1 MDNNKHSFVK
11 GALIL
16 TVAGIISKVLGAIYR
31 IPLGWIITSEGMA
44 YHQTAY
50 DLYILML
57 TFSSYAIP
65 TAISKLVSERL
76 ESGRKDEAHKIFKVA
91 MSLLAGIGLV
101 LSLLLF
107 FNADA
112 FSKAFKNPGSYFAVL
127 AVSPAIFT
135 VSISGAFRGYF
146 QGMQNMT
153 PSAISQVTEQISR
166 VLVGFLLAYLFLPMG
181 YMVSA
186 AGAIFG
192 TTIGGLVSFF
202 TLYIIYTKNKRRI
215 KEELKQ
221 FKGRATESIGS
232 IIRRIIKFSLPI
244 MIGGSIMP
252 IMNLLDTFIV
262 MDRLQ
267 AAGFDQIMATKLF
280 GQLKGMATSFI
291 NLPQVFTISLAA
303 SLVPAISE
311 SMAKRDMD
319 SVRRKSQL
327 ALKMSLLLGLPAAMG
342 LFILAG
348 PIMQMFYPN
357 ESASLGIALRYVSP
371 GVIFL
376 TLVQTMT
383 GILQGMGKERIPV
396 VNMVIGASVKAVV
409 SYVLTSMPALN
420 INGAALGTV
429 LGYAVASILNYR
441 ALIKYQKRGLNLISI
456 AAKPAIATIAMTL
469 SAHFC
474 YKLSYAVLDSNRM
487 ATIISIFIAVLVYG
501 IVIILIKGITKEELD
516 TAPGGKRLSQMLK
529 KRGLL

>member
-1 MDNNKHSFVK
+1 MENKKHSFVK

-16 TVAGIISKVLGAIYR
+16 TIAGMISKILGAIYR
-31 IPLGWIITSEGMA
+31 IPLGQIITSEGLA

-57 TFSSYAIP
+57 TFSSYSIP

-76 ESGRKDEAHKIFKVA
+76 EEGRRDEAHKIFRVA
-91 MSLLAGIGLV
+91 MGLLASIGII
-101 LSLLLF
+101 LSVTLF
-107 FNADA
+107 FNAEA

-153 PSAISQVTEQISR
+153 PSATSQVTEQISR
-166 VLVGFLLAYLFLPMG
+166 VLVGFLLAYLLLPFG
-181 YMVSA
+181 YMASA

-192 TTIGGLVSFF
+192 TTIGGLVSFL
-202 TLYIIYTKNKRRI
+202 TLYIIYNKDKRRI
-215 KEELKQ
+215 KVELLD
-221 FKGRATESIGS
+221 FKGRKTESALS
-232 IIRRIIKFSLPI
+232 IIKRIVKFSLPI

-267 AAGFDQIMATKLF
+267 AAGFNQITATKLF
-280 GQLKGMATSFI
+280 GQLKGMATSFV
-291 NLPQVFTISLAA
+291 NVPQVFTISLAA

-311 SMAKRDMD
+311 SMVRKDLE

-357 ESASLGIALRYVSP
+357 ETESLGIALKYVSP
-371 GVIFL
+371 AVIFL

-383 GILQGMGKERIPV
+383 GILQGMGRERIPV
-396 VNMVIGASVKAVV
+396 INMVIGASIKAVV

-429 LGYAVASILNYR
+429 LGYGAASVLNYR
-441 ALIKYQKRGLNLISI
+441 ALVKYQKRGLNIISI
-456 AAKPAIATIAMTL
+456 SAKPVIATIAMTV
-469 SAHFC
+469 SAHFG
-474 YKLSYAVLDSNRM
+474 YKLSYGFIGRNSIATLMGILLAV
-487 ATIISIFIAVLVYG
+487 VVYG
-501 IVIILIKGITKEELD
+501 IVIVLIKGITEEELD
-516 TAPGGKRLSQMLK
+516 SAPGGKKLSKFLRK
-529 KRGLL
+529 KGLI

>member
-1 MDNNKHSFVK
+1 MENKKHSFIK

-16 TVAGIISKVLGAIYR
+16 TIAGLVSKVLGAIYR
-31 IPLGWIITSEGMA
+31 IPLGQIITSEGMA

-50 DLYILML
+50 DLYVLML
-57 TFSSYAIP
+57 TFSSYSIP

-76 ESGRKDEAHKIFKVA
+76 EEGRRDEAHKIFKVA
-91 MSLLAGIGLV
+91 MGLLATIGLI
-101 LSLLLF
+101 LSVTLY
-107 FNADA
+107 FNADT
-112 FSKAFKNPGSYFAVL
+112 FTQAFKNPGSYFAVL

-153 PSAISQVTEQISR
+153 PSAVSQVTEQLSR
-166 VLVGFLLAYLFLPMG
+166 VLVGFLLAYLFLPYG

-192 TTIGGLVSFF
+192 TTVGGLVSFI
-202 TLYIIYTKNKRRI
+202 TLYIIYRKDRPRI
-215 KEELKQ
+215 MVELNQ
-221 FKGRATESIGS
+221 FKGKKTEPVVS
-232 IIRRIIKFSLPI
+232 IIGRIIKFALPI

-267 AAGFDQIMATKLF
+267 AAGFNQVTATKLF
-280 GQLKGMATSFI
+280 GQLKGIATSFV
-291 NLPQVFTISLAA
+291 NVPQVFTISLAA
-303 SLVPAISE
+303 SLVPSISE
-311 SMAKRDMD
+311 SMVRKDLEV
-319 SVRRKSQL
+319 VRRKSKL

-357 ESASLGIALRYVSP
+357 ETESLGLALRFVSP
-371 GVIFL
+371 AVIFL

-396 VNMVIGASVKAVV
+396 VNMVIGASAKAVI
-409 SYVLTSMPALN
+409 SYVLTSMPVLN

-429 LGYAVASILNYR
+429 LGYAVAAVLNYR
-441 ALIKYQKRGLNLISI
+441 ALVKYQKKSLNIISI
-456 AAKPAIATIAMTL
+456 SVKPAIATAVMTVSAYYSHKLFYGFTGRNSIAAL
-469 SAHFC
+469 
-474 YKLSYAVLDSNRM
+474 LG
-487 ATIISIFIAVLVYG
+487 IFIGVVVYG
-501 IVIILIKGITKEELD
+501 VVIILIKGVTKEELD
-516 TAPGGKRLSQMLK
+516 SAPGGQKLSKMLK
-529 KRGLL
+529 KRGLI

>member
-1 MDNNKHSFVK
+1 MENKKHSFVK

-16 TVAGIISKVLGAIYR
+16 TIAGLISKILGAIYR
-31 IPLGWIITSEGMA
+31 IPLGAIITSEGLA

-57 TFSSYAIP
+57 TFSSYSIP

-76 ESGRKDEAHKIFKVA
+76 EEGRKDEAHKIFKVA
-91 MSLLAGIGLV
+91 MGLLASIGII
-101 LSLLLF
+101 LSVTLY

-112 FSKAFKNPGSYFAVL
+112 FTRSFKNPGSYFAVL

-153 PSAISQVTEQISR
+153 PSALSQVTEQISR
-166 VLVGFLLAYLFLPMG
+166 VVVGFLLAYLLLPYG
-181 YMVSA
+181 YMISA

-192 TTIGGLVSFF
+192 TTVGGLVSFL
-202 TLYIIYTKNKRRI
+202 TLYIIYGKNKRRI
-215 KEELKQ
+215 KGDLLE
-221 FKGRATESIGS
+221 FKGRKTESAAS
-232 IIRRIIKFSLPI
+232 IIRRIIKFALPI

-267 AAGFDQIMATKLF
+267 AAGFNQITATKLF
-280 GQLKGMATSFI
+280 GQLKGIATSFV
-291 NLPQVFTISLAA
+291 NVPQVFTISLSA

-311 SMAKRDMD
+311 SMVRKDLE
-319 SVRRKSQL
+319 SVRRKSKL

-348 PIMQMFYPN
+348 PIMHMFYPN
-357 ESASLGIALRYVSP
+357 ETESLGIALRYVSP
-371 GVIFL
+371 AVIFL

-409 SYVLTSMPALN
+409 SYVLTSMPVLN

-429 LGYAVASILNYR
+429 LGYAVATILNYR
-441 ALIKYQKRGLNLISI
+441 ALVKYQKQSLNIISI
-456 AAKPAIATIAMTL
+456 SAKPAIATIAMTI
-469 SAHFC
+469 SAYYSH
-474 YKLSYAVLDSNRM
+474 KLFYGFTGRNSI
-487 ATIISIFIAVLVYG
+487 ATLLGILIAVVVYG
-501 IVIILIKGITKEELD
+501 VVIILIKGITKEELD
-516 TAPGGKRLSQMLK
+516 SAPGGQKLSKMLK
-529 KRGLL
+529 KRGLI